1 MTRPLAWRLVSL
13 LLGRLRRHLPEE
25 SRQAILGDL
34 LEDYRRD
41 QNAHGRFAAER
52 RFLAEAWSVA
62 QTYRHAASHDGPA
75 SARAGR
81 HIAALVRDG
90 IFAARA
96 ALRDRATT
104 ATLVLTIG
112 LALAANTALFSIFD
126 GLLFRPLPFRQSDR
140 LVHLELPSPTLFKLG
155 RDADR
160 VKAALASS
168 PLLSRQ
174 VRASPTGLFERTSTP
189 AFDWGLS
196 PVKVDPAFFDLLGV
210 PPMLGRTLTADDATS
225 APFTLV
231 LGHAVWQTRFGGDR
245 SIVGRHIQIPGTHPD
260 DRWFIAGVMPKG
272 FDFPAGANV
281 WLPIYRFWPAPLI
294 ASYGELAPGATV
306 DQLRSAVAPIVVTPL
321 REQVRPKGAVALAV
335 LLAATALLLLVA
347 WSQVA
352 GLLLARH
359 TARLREIGVRLA
371 LGATRTALLRQFALE
386 GAVIVLLALLLAW
399 LAAPVLVALILR
411 MLPPEL
417 TVGQHLAPD
426 LRTFAFVSVLAAIG
440 IGVLAV
446 LPIDLV
452 RRTSPLDLFRGGDVA
467 ALRLRSSR
475 ARTLL
480 LIGQLAMSVT
490 LVYLT
495 GLAVRSFVNVNA
507 APLGFSPDRLV
518 AIRMPGPGGP
528 VGPAPSRDSRASL
541 NTQRQ
546 LVRETLAALAELP
559 TVEHVAGSHHFPMER
574 NALGPT
580 QLPSESDPMRRSLL
594 GREGVIFPGYPAV
607 MGLRL
612 VAGEE
617 PSLEALAAQL
627 LPPALQVA
635 LANETLARHLS
646 AFGPP
651 IGQIVAVNQS
661 RRYRI
666 VGVIEDV
673 RAERPD
679 LTAEPTLLPY
689 VPSFVAPGWVLV
701 RVRPDAVGAE
711 ASLKATL
718 DRIWGDRAPR
728 EIIRINDAVARA
740 TLDYRARTLVMMLI
754 GLLCLPL
761 TVIGVA
767 GAVSFTTRQ
776 RTRDIAIELAIGA
789 EARNIVHRVVRQ
801 TLRAT
806 AVALAIGLAGGAL
819 VGRILSAFLYGVPA
833 FDPLTTVVS
842 GVVIVAAAWGAAIV
856 PARRAGRVSPAEV
869 LRQM

>member
-1 MTRPLAWRLVSL
+1 MTRPLAWRLVSWWL
-13 LLGRLRRHLPEE
+13 FRHVPRETRE
-25 SRQAILGDL
+25 DILGDL

-41 QNAHGRFAAER
+41 RRAHGRFAAER
-52 RFLAEAWSVA
+52 RFVTEAWSVA
-62 QTYRHAASHDGPA
+62 RVYRRAAKHEGRHPV
-75 SARAGR
+75 RAGR
-81 HIAALVRDG
+81 AIAGVVRDG

-96 ALRDRATT
+96 AGRDRTTT
-104 ATLVLTIG
+104 ATLVLTIA

-140 LVHLELPSPTLFKLG
+140 LVRLELPSPTLFKLG
-155 RDADR
+155 RDVEGVR
-160 VKAALASS
+160 TALASS

-174 VRASPTGLFERTSTP
+174 VRATPTNLFERTSTP

-196 PVKVDPAFFDLLGV
+196 PVRVDPGFFGLLGV
-210 PPMLGRTLTADDATS
+210 PPSLGRTLTADDATS
-225 APFTLV
+225 EPFTLV
-231 LGHAVWQTRFGGDR
+231 LGHDVWRTRFGGDR
-245 SIVGRHIQIPGTHPD
+245 SIVGRRVEIPGTD
-260 DRWFIAGVMPKG
+260 SRDRWFIAGVMPKG

-281 WLPIYRFWPAPLI
+281 WLPMYRFWGEPVIPA
-294 ASYGELAPGATV
+294 YGQLAPDATV

-321 REQVRPKGAVALAV
+321 REHVRPKGTAALAV

-371 LGATRTALLRQFALE
+371 LGATRSALLRQFALE
-386 GAVIVLLALLLAW
+386 GAVIVLAALLLAW
-399 LAAPVLVALILR
+399 IAAPGLVALILR
-411 MLPPEL
+411 ILPPEL
-417 TVGQHLAPD
+417 TVGQHLGPD
-426 LRTFAFVSVLAAIG
+426 PRAFVFASVLAVIG
-440 IGVLAV
+440 IAVLAA

-452 RRTSPLDLFRGGDVA
+452 RRTSPLDLFRGGSIA

-480 LIGQLAMSVT
+480 FVGQLAMSAA

-495 GLAVRSFVNVNA
+495 GLAVRSFVNVNS

-518 AIRMPGPGGP
+518 AIRMPGSGGP
-528 VGPAPSRDSRASL
+528 AAPRSRDESRAAL

-559 TVEHVAGSHHFPMER
+559 AVERVAGSHHFPMDR
-574 NALGPT
+574 GGLDVT
-580 QLPSESDPMRRSLL
+580 QLPSEADPLRQSLV

-612 VAGEE
+612 LAGEE
-617 PSLEALAAQL
+617 PSPDALAAQL
-627 LPPALQVA
+627 LPPELQVA

-651 IGQIVAVNQS
+651 IGQIVAVNRS

-666 VGVIEDV
+666 VGVIEDF

-679 LTAEPTLLPY
+679 LPAEPTLLQY
-689 VPSFVAPGWVLV
+689 VPSFVAPGVLLV
-701 RVRPDAVGAE
+701 RARPDATGAE
-711 ASLKATL
+711 ASLKATV

-728 EIIRINDAVARA
+728 EIVRIDDAIARA
-740 TLDYRARTLVMMLI
+740 TLDYRARTLVMALI

-767 GAVSFTTRQ
+767 GTVSFTTRQ
-776 RTRDIAIELAIGA
+776 RTRDIAIELAVGA
-789 EARNIVHRVVRQ
+789 EPRDIVNRVVGQ

-819 VGRILSAFLYGVPA
+819 IGRILSAFLYAVPA
-833 FDPLTTVVS
+833 IDPPTAIIS
-842 GVVIVAAAWGAAIV
+842 GVVVIAAAWCAAIV
-856 PARRAGRVSPAEV
+856 PARRAGRVSPADA
-869 LRQM
+869 LRQV

>member
-1 MTRPLAWRLVSL
+1 VTRPLAWRLVSW
-13 LLGRLRRHLPEE
+13 RLRRHLPEE
-25 SRQAILGDL
+25 TRQAVLGDL
-34 LEDYRRD
+34 IEDYRRD
-41 QNAHGRFAAER
+41 RSAHGRFAAER
-52 RFLAEAWSVA
+52 RFLTEAWSVA
-62 QTYRHAASHDGPA
+62 QAYRRAVTKDERD
-75 SARAGR
+75 SARAGG
-81 HIAALVRDG
+81 HLAAAARDG

-96 ALRDRATT
+96 ALRDRTTT

-140 LVHLELPSPTLFKLG
+140 LVHLELPSPDLFRLG
-155 RDADR
+155 RDAELVR
-160 VKAALASS
+160 SALASS

-174 VRASPTGLFERTSTP
+174 VRAASTNVFERTSTP

-196 PVKVDPAFFDLLGV
+196 LVKVDPGFFDLLGV
-210 PPMLGRTLTADDATS
+210 PPFIGRTLTAADATS

-231 LGHAVWQTRFGGDR
+231 LGYDVWQMRFGGDR
-245 SIVGRHIQIPGTHPD
+245 SIVGRHVQIPGTHPL

-281 WLPIYRFWPAPLI
+281 WLPIYPFWPEPLI

-306 DQLRSAVAPIVVTPL
+306 DQLRRAVAPILVTPL
-321 REQVRPKGAVALAV
+321 REHVRPDGATALAV

-386 GAVIVLLALLLAW
+386 GAMVVLVGLLLAW
-399 LAAPVLVALILR
+399 LAAPPLVALVLR
-411 MLPPEL
+411 LLPPEM
-417 TVGQHLAPD
+417 TAGQHLAPD
-426 LRTFAFVSVLAAIG
+426 VRTFVFASALAAIG

-452 RRTSPLDLFRGGDVA
+452 RRTSPVDLFRGGSVA
-467 ALRLRSSR
+467 ALRLRTSR

-480 LIGQLAMSVT
+480 FVGQLAMSAA

-495 GLAVRSFVNVNA
+495 GLAVRSFVNVTA

-518 AIRMPGPGGP
+518 AIRMPGSGGP
-528 VGPAPSRDSRASL
+528 AGPSRSRDESRASL
-541 NTQRQ
+541 DTQRQ

-559 TVEHVAGSHHFPMER
+559 AVEHVAGSHQFPMQP
-574 NALGPT
+574 NALSAT
-580 QLPSESDPMRRSLL
+580 QLPSESDPLRRSLV

-612 VAGEE
+612 VAGQE
-617 PSLEALAAQL
+617 PSQDALAAQL
-627 LPPALQVA
+627 PPARAVQVA
-635 LANETLARHLS
+635 LANETFARHLS

-651 IGQIVAVNQS
+651 IGQIVAVNRS

-666 VGVIEDV
+666 VGVIEDI
-673 RAERPD
+673 RADRPD
-679 LTAEPTLLPY
+679 LPAEPTLLQY
-689 VPSFVAPGWVLV
+689 LPSFAAPGWVLV
-701 RVRPDAVGAE
+701 RVRPDAAGAE

-728 EIIRINDAVARA
+728 EIIRIDDAIARA
-740 TLDYRARTLVMMLI
+740 TVDYRARTLVLSLI

-789 EARNIVHRVVRQ
+789 QPRDIVHRVVRQ
-801 TLRAT
+801 TLGAT

-833 FDPLTTVVS
+833 IDPPTAVVS
-842 GVVIVAAAWGAAIV
+842 GVVVIAAAWCAAIV
-856 PARRAGRVSPAEV
+856 PARRAGRISPAEV
-869 LRQM
+869 LRQV